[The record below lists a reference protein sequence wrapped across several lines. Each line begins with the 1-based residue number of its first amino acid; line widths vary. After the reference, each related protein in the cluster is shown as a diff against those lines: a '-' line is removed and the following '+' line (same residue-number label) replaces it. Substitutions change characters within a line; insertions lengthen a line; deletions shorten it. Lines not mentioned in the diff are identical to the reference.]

1 VASDDTRHC
10 NELQH
15 ALQYKLQLILQH
27 TRGTATA
34 LHVTAA
40 DTAAKCTIL
49 QHTATHRDILQ
60 RTLKHTLQ
68 YTLQHTRGTAIM
80 ELPAKLLNYFSR
92 SNKSNINQID
102 LHFATSDNARH
113 YNTPEHTLQHTLQQ
127 TLGTATA
134 LHVASAEGRDKVVEH
149 LLASKASAKCIAV
162 CCSVL
167 KGVLQ
172 CVAVLCDVLPY
183 VARYNRTNDVSD
195 V

>member
-10 NELQH
+10 NELKH
-15 ALQYKLQLILQH
+15 ALQHKLRLILQH

-40 DTAAKCTIL
+40 DTATQCNIL
-49 QHTATHRDILQ
+49 QHTVTHRDILQ
-60 RTLKHTLQ
+60 STLKHTLQ
-68 YTLQHTRGTAIM
+68 SILQHTSGTAI
-80 ELPAKLLNYFSR
+80 
-92 SNKSNINQID
+92 D
-102 LHFATSDNARH
+102 LHVATSDNARL
-113 YNTPEHTLQHTLQQ
+113 YNTSEHTLQHTLQH
-127 TLGTATA
+127 GTATA

-149 LLASKASAKCIAV
+149 LLASKASAKSKCFAV

-172 CVAVLCDVLPY
+172 CVAVLCGVLPF
-183 VARYNRTNDVSD
+183 VARHNRTNDVSH